1 MRFGAIKNIKYIDG
15 KPRYIVKEYSTKSIL
30 VLNCGTEL
38 MFKEKEVA
46 QQVAELLNK
55 NYKEKK

>member
-1 MRFGAIKNIKYIDG
+1 MKFGAIRNTQYID
-15 KPRYIVKEYSTKSIL
+15 KEPRYLVKEYQTKSIL

-38 MFKEKEVA
+38 MFKDKEVA

-55 NYKEKK
+55 NYERKD